1 MEADHVLEVYQEES
15 VMIQGSRFR
24 VQGSGFRV
32 QGSRFSVQG
41 LRFRASGPAGE
52 WNPEP

>member
-15 VMIQGSRFR
+15 VMIQGSR
-24 VQGSGFRV
+24 FRV

>member
-32 QGSRFSVQG
+32 QGSAFKVLGSELLVR
-41 LRFRASGPAGE
+41 RANGTLNLE
-52 WNPEP
+52 R